1 MTPRAYPLH
10 NKEQFWFLRK
20 SWVVWYPVS
29 RLRNRVCSFL
39 FMAGFGGTRII
50 QGMVGMADN
59 PSCHLDTQAKSMK
72 NVKKVWIPKSTTRLE
87 MTSVCGSPLVAV
99 KLRTACP
106 LSSKCKI
113 VQRAP
118 WSPNECTGKLNKIH
132 IQCVASCL
140 ANRVSAWLAD
150 RNVVSSAGSTQLK
163 WRRYRRMNLAIF
175 CQRSV
180 WILFGRWLIRRSLS
194 GSI

>member
-20 SWVVWYPVS
+20 SGVVWYPVS

-39 FMAGFGGTRII
+39 FMAGFGGTQII
-50 QGMVGMADN
+50 QGMVGTTRVI
-59 PSCHLDTQAKSMK
+59 TQAESMK
-72 NVKKVWIPKSTTRLE
+72 NVKKVWIPKSTTLVE
-87 MTSVCGSPLVAV
+87 LTSVCGSPLVAV

-118 WSPNECTGKLNKIH
+118 WSPNECTGELNQIH

-140 ANRVSAWLAD
+140 AKKSVRFFFYLSVPTSVAVFESKKAD
-150 RNVVSSAGSTQLK
+150 SMQWSKQCSFVNISCRDCALEQPTARPRQCDTAGK
-163 WRRYRRMNLAIF
+163 
-175 CQRSV
+175 
-180 WILFGRWLIRRSLS
+180 
-194 GSI
+194 